1 VLIIA
6 GHARI
11 KPEAREEAIAAATE
25 MQRLSSAESGC
36 QEYGFWFAVDDPDKL
51 LLFERWDDL
60 SALEAHRQEP
70 HFAEF
75 GSRLGGFVD
84 GPVELLR
91 YEAEPGEF

>member
-1 VLIIA
+1 MIVIA

-11 KPEAREEAIAAATE
+11 KPEAREEAIVAATE

-36 QEYGFWFAVDDPDKL
+36 QEYGFWFAVDDPHKL

-60 SALEAHRQEP
+60 AALERHREEP

-75 GSRLGGFVD
+75 GSRIGEFVD
-84 GPVELLR
+84 GPVEMLR
-91 YEAEPGEF
+91 YTAEPGEF